1 MQSPG
6 WDHFLAVQALAS
18 LQDGFAHTDSQAKM
32 VFIFLKD
39 YEKQR
44 MYNVAREAE
53 NTFWPFMKQYATPGF
68 REFSPV
74 RPQTSGEPS
83 AASRSLARV
92 PLPSEVPSSSLL
104 SSSVTEYSSCFH
116 THSGLCSGLAKRF
129 HMSHLILSLIAPPGR
144 WSSFG

>member
-1 MQSPG
+1 
-6 WDHFLAVQALAS
+6 
-18 LQDGFAHTDSQAKM
+18 M

-39 YEKQR
+39 YKKQR

-74 RPQTSGEPS
+74 RPRRQESQERLPGHWPE
-83 AASRSLARV
+83 SRR
-92 PLPSEVPSSSLL
+92 PSEVPSSSLL
-104 SSSVTEYSSCFH
+104 SSSVTEYSSCLH